1 MTPYTSNR
9 KILQAYQKMYEAA
22 NPDGTIDDK
31 SRYKEICSGV
41 AQVLYKNVAKCVS
54 EFISDYKF
62 AYGKS
67 FQEYMEKDLEKQGK
81 FIHNKYTIKIAGYSR
96 QYPDIRITYS
106 GDDIT
111 NDDIK
116 EGVNAKSAI
125 ISLAYYRIHEDSVL
139 GIKDLEKMLY
149 SENAV
154 YITRSSDGHM
164 TFELNKSVDIN
175 LRDVVITIDSGYTIN
190 SDNVLL
196 KHTFTNLNDEDRILT
211 YSKGEQPFRD
221 FAISDRKLSVKSDA
235 FRKNLSSPKF
245 PDKQRDDEDK
255 KHTEEDYQDY

>member
-1 MTPYTSNR
+1 MTDYFSNK
-9 KILQAYQKMYEAA
+9 KIAEAYQKMYEAA

-67 FQEYMEKDLEKQGK
+67 FQEYMETDLEKHGK
-81 FIHNKYTIKIAGYSR
+81 FINNKYTIKISGYSKG
-96 QYPDIRITYS
+96 YPDIRITYS
-106 GDDIT
+106 G
-111 NDDIK
+111 
-116 EGVNAKSAI
+116 GVNAKSAI

-196 KHTFTNLNDEDRILT
+196 KHTFTNLDDEDRILT
-211 YSKGEQPFRD
+211 YSKFEHPFRD

-245 PDKQRDDEDK
+245 PDKQRDDEYK
-255 KHTEEDYQDY
+255 KHTEEEYQDY